1 MTVRFSA
8 DQIAVALGRPC
19 PTPEQRE
26 VVEAPLE
33 SMLVV
38 AGAGSGKT
46 ETMAARVVWLV
57 ANDLVAPEEVL
68 GLTFTRKAAGELA
81 ARISSRLRALH
92 EAGLWA
98 PGGAGGDADAPGS
111 DAAWFVD
118 EKATTVSTYHAYA
131 GRMVE
136 EHGLRLGVEP
146 DARLLTEAAAWQLAH
161 EVVTAYDGPMDA
173 VTQAESTVTKAVV
186 LLSGELAE
194 HLRTVEEV
202 EAFYAG
208 FVDRVTA
215 LPLGS
220 TRARGAPKPVRDLL
234 EVVAARRQLLPLVTA
249 YASAKRE
256 RDCLDFSDQVALAA
270 RLAREFAEVAR
281 QERSRYRVVL
291 LDEFQDT
298 SEAQMVL
305 LRELF
310 AVDRPGVGAPVPVMA
325 VGDPHQSIYGWR
337 GASATTLA
345 HFPQQFADPD
355 GAPTQVRHL
364 SVSWRND
371 QRILSVANC
380 AAEPLTA
387 ASPVPVRRLVAAP
400 GAGPGEVEV
409 ARFVTDDEEAA
420 YVAGRIAG
428 YWFDADGA
436 HSGVSAAV
444 LCRRRAQ
451 FVPMVEALRAR
462 GVPVEVV
469 GLGGLLSMPEVMDV
483 VAVLSVV
490 ADPARGDRLMRLLT
504 GPAFRLGAADLD
516 GLAAWS
522 RQLWRRE
529 RIRPLAGP
537 ESPEAGDGGADGG
550 PAGQG
555 SVGTSVPSG
564 EPRGVPVGPEDRPG
578 LAEALAVPPPPGWV
592 GPEGETVGDVARLR
606 VAQLAEIVA
615 RLRSMTGAGLAET
628 VMEAARLLRVDV
640 EVLSRPDR
648 PVEGAR
654 VHLDAFTDAAASFQ
668 SATDR
673 PTLGAFLAWLEVAV
687 DEERGLDMPVAEVSD
702 AAVQVLTVHAAK
714 GLEWDVVAVPGLV
727 EGAFPSTSASSPT
740 WRGGD
745 WCLPVVRDKGW
756 CVGVERLPYE
766 LRGDADGLPE
776 LPWRGAED
784 LTGLKDAVE
793 DFFVAGGVRVV
804 EEERR
809 LAYVAFTR
817 ARHLVVASAS
827 VWTQGVS
834 PRVTSRFLM
843 ELVGGVEPSQGGTV
857 VSGADG
863 EPVRVGPWA
872 GMPVPEP
879 GEKVARP
886 GGDQAEEVL
895 WPVDLLAAR
904 RALVSSGVAVWR
916 DQVAALPVHPQE
928 AVAVVE
934 AEVAS
939 SAADGFSSDAELLAV
954 VRERRERLASVTAPS
969 VVALPDHVSTSSL
982 VSWFVDEEE
991 FTARLRRPMPMPPA
1005 VQARAGTAFHTW
1017 VEEFFRH
1024 PAMVDID
1031 EIWPG
1036 VDVDDE
1042 VVDIGAAK
1050 ERFLASEWAGRI
1062 PSEIEL
1068 AVETYIEGVAVRGRI
1083 DAVFPETGAGPDG
1096 PRPGAVVVDWKTGRR
1111 PTGHRARAAAVQ
1123 LAVYRLA
1130 YARLRGLDLESVR
1143 GAFYYVSSGETVFPP
1158 LPGPA
1163 ELAQIVRGGTLP

>member
-1 MTVRFSA
+1 MTPRFSA

-26 VVEAPLE
+26 VIETPLE

-57 ANDLVAPEEVL
+57 ANDLVTPEEVL

-92 EAGLWA
+92 EVGLWR
-98 PGGAGGDADAPGS
+98 PGGEDTDDGEDPA
-111 DAAWFVD
+111 VVTD
-118 EKATTVSTYHAYA
+118 ENATTVSTYHAYA
-131 GRMVE
+131 GRVVE

-161 EVVTAYDGPMDA
+161 EVVTAYDGPMDE

-194 HLRTVEEV
+194 HLRTVEET
-202 EAFYAG
+202 EAFYADL
-208 FVDRVTA
+208 VERITA

-220 TRARGAPKPVRDLL
+220 SRARGAPKPVRDLL
-234 EVVAARRQLLPLVTA
+234 EVVGARRQLLPLVTA
-249 YASAKRE
+249 YAAAKRE

-270 RLAREFAEVAR
+270 RLARDFTEVAR

-305 LRELF
+305 LRALF
-310 AVDRPGVGAPVPVMA
+310 AEVRSAAGAPVPVMA

-345 HFPQQFADPD
+345 HFPEQFPVLAG
-355 GAPTQVRHL
+355 GAASVRHL
-364 SVSWRND
+364 SVSWRNA
-371 QRILSVANC
+371 QRILAVANC
-380 AAEPLTA
+380 AAAPLTE
-387 ASPVPVRRLVAAP
+387 ASAVPVRRLVAAP
-400 GAGPGEVEV
+400 GAGSGEVEV

-428 YWFDADGA
+428 YWFDVEGV

-451 FVPMVEALRAR
+451 FVSVVEALRAR
-462 GVPVEVV
+462 GLPVEVV

-490 ADPARGDRLMRLLT
+490 ADPGRGDRLMRLLT

-522 RQLWRRE
+522 RQLWHQEKRRSAAVSGE
-529 RIRPLAGP
+529 TV
-537 ESPEAGDGGADGG
+537 SGGQARGVSE
-550 PAGQG
+550 P
-555 SVGTSVPSG
+555 GTSGAEASASG
-564 EPRGVPVGPEDRPG
+564 PVRLGDAGSEDRPG
-578 LAEALAVPPPPGWV
+578 LVEALSVPPPSGWV
-592 GPEGETVGDVARLR
+592 GPQGETVGDVARLR
-606 VAQLAEIVA
+606 VAQLAEVIA
-615 RLRSMTGAGLAET
+615 RLRAMTGAGLAET

-648 PVEGAR
+648 PVESAR
-654 VHLDAFTDAAASFQ
+654 IHLDAFTDAAASFQ
-668 SATDR
+668 SATEH
-673 PTLGAFLAWLEVAV
+673 PTLGAFLAWLEIAV
-687 DEERGLDMPVAEVSD
+687 DEERGLDMPVAEVSH

-727 EGAFPSTSASSPT
+727 EGAFPSTSASAPT
-740 WRGGD
+740 WREGG
-745 WCLPVVRDKGW
+745 WRLPEVRDKGW

-766 LRGDADGLPE
+766 LRGDAEGLPV
-776 LPWRGAED
+776 LRWREAED
-784 LTGLKDAVE
+784 LTVLKDAVE
-793 DFFVAGGVRVV
+793 DFFVAGGERVV

-817 ARHLVVASAS
+817 ARHLVLASAS

-834 PRVTSRFLM
+834 PRVTSRFLL
-843 ELVGGVEPSQGGTV
+843 ELVGGVEPFESETV

-863 EPVRVGPWA
+863 EQIRVGPWA
-872 GMPVPEP
+872 QMPAPDP
-879 GEKVARP
+879 GEEVARP
-886 GGDQAEEVL
+886 GSGRVEEVV
-895 WPVDLLAAR
+895 WPVDLLAR
-904 RALVSSGVAVWR
+904 RRVLVEPGVTVWR
-916 DQVAALPVHPQE
+916 EQTAALPVHPRE

-934 AEVAS
+934 AEVAA
-939 SAADGFSSDAELLAV
+939 SAAAGVSADAELLAV
-954 VRERRERLASVTAPS
+954 VRERRERIASSALPASV
-969 VVALPDHVSTSSL
+969 VLPDHVSTSSL

-1005 VQARAGTAFHTW
+1005 TQARAGTAFHAW

-1024 PAMVDID
+1024 PAMVDVE

-1036 VDVDDE
+1036 VDADE
-1042 VVDIGAAK
+1042 DVVDIGEAK
-1050 ERFLASEWAGRI
+1050 ERFLASEWAGRV

-1083 DAVFPETGAGPDG
+1083 DAVFPETGVGPVDS
-1096 PRPGAVVVDWKTGRR
+1096 RTGAVVVDWKTGHR

-1130 YARLRGLDLESVR
+1130 YARLRGLELESVR

-1163 ELAQIVRGGTLP
+1163 ELARIVRGDRRS